1 MLGHYDT
8 LHSGRYRSIIVIFNA
23 RPDGISIDV
32 PFCKQREYILHPL
45 QVNLILIF
53 VLPISLCVVYS
64 QFR

>member
-1 MLGHYDT
+1 MMGLYDS

-32 PFCKQREYILHPL
+32 PFCKERNYILHPL

-53 VLPISLCVVYS
+53 LLSISLCS
-64 QFR
+64 LLPI